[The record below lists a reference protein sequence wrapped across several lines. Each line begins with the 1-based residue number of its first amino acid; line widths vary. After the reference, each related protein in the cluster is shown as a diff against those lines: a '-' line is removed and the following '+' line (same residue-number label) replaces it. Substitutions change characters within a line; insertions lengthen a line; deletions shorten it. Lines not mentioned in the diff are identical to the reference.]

1 MMEINTKSF
10 LLRTAFGIAL
20 GWAALAGAACGDG
33 GDEVAPGG
41 DTDDVC
47 GGFAGTLCPPGK
59 FCDYQAGSCGHG
71 DALGTCQAIP
81 TACTLECT
89 NACGCDG
96 QSYCN
101 ACVAHTAGVDDSAET
116 TCEGAPPTAN

>member
-1 MMEINTKSF
+1 MENNTKSL
-10 LLRTAFGIAL
+10 LLRTAFGMTL
-20 GWAALAGAACGDG
+20 GWAALAGGACGGDDMPAG
-33 GDEVAPGG
+33 GN
-41 DTDDVC
+41 TDDVC
-47 GGFAGTLCPPGK
+47 GGFAGTLCPAGK
-59 FCDYQAGSCGHG
+59 FCDYEAGSCGHG

-101 ACVAHTAGVDDSAET
+101 ACP
-116 TCEGAPPTAN
+116 GACRRRG